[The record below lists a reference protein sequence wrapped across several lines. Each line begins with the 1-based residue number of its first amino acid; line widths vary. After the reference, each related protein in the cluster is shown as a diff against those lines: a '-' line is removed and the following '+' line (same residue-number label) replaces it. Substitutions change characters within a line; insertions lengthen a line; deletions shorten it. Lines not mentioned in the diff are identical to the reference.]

1 MYYWGTINEQCRTNM
16 NKTKLSALIATLALL
31 TAGPLSSCGNK
42 ESNTTTPPAV
52 TEKPVV
58 TEKKTEPSVH
68 KHNYSDTWDHD
79 DTKHWQTCKD
89 TSCGDKK
96 DIADHTFVWTEKT
109 PAGVHTDKVEKGVC
123 SVCNF
128 ETERTAE
135 NTGTHEWSTEW
146 KKDETGHWH
155 ETTCTG
161 HDAMKQDFSA
171 HEGTWTVKT
180 EAAYQQDR
188 VDERTCTV
196 CAFHEE
202 KTIEGTALTLKPRT
216 ITVAKTEFV
225 YDTRPFALDNYIGTE
240 SKENMKIEYR
250 QKGTEAYSTNAPSD
264 VGVYEYKITLPET
277 SEWQAAEK
285 TGERKIAQ
293 FAVKLTKKEFIRDLG
308 ANVVDDRIQLD
319 DIEVQFD
326 TVTKKT
332 VKLVLDKSYDVAG
345 IKKVPATALKIDNPN
360 YALDIG
366 DITEVTLTSY
376 DTADFYCG
384 IQDIFTI
391 AGREGVIITTVVPR
405 GTIKTGDSLY
415 IHEIAKTVTVAAME
429 RGRVVV
435 DKATVGEEVGMQIT
449 GVTKAEVSRGYTL
462 SKKDTLKEYDCFLA
476 TVYVCTEDEGGKH
489 TPLIDSTKEAYFPNL
504 RFNDTYSTKQA
515 RMFFPEG
522 TSMVLGGE
530 TVEDVRFY
538 LPTSTPG
545 FIGRSFVL
553 TESGKTIAKVEITDV
568 HKHDANFYRGGT
580 CYVCS
585 YSSAPSMKFDDSK
598 SKAEVECKFIEN
610 ETRRFIITFDN
621 VGKEEVTYRF
631 LLSDTENF
639 TMVVKATLGNT
650 TYPLT
655 AKGDLVIKAGD
666 FKQMAIHVT
675 AKKTATCKVT
685 VSKVVTI
692 LRPRI

>member
-1 MYYWGTINEQCRTNM
+1 M

-31 TAGPLSSCGNK
+31 AIGPLSSCGNK
-42 ESNTTTPPAV
+42 ASNTTTPPAV

-161 HDAMKQDFSA
+161 HDAMKKDFSA

-180 EAAYQQDR
+180 EAVYQQDR

-225 YDTRPFALDNYIGTE
+225 YDTRPFALDNYIGAE
-240 SKENMKIEYR
+240 SKENRKIEYR

-631 LLSDTENF
+631 TLSDTENF

>member
-1 MYYWGTINEQCRTNM
+1 M

-161 HDAMKQDFSA
+161 HDAMKKDFSA

-225 YDTRPFALDNYIGTE
+225 YDTRPFALDNYIGAE
-240 SKENMKIEYR
+240 SKENRKIEYR
-250 QKGTEAYSTNAPSD
+250 QKGTEAYFTNAPSD

-553 TESGKTIAKVEITDV
+553 TESGKTIAKVEITEV

-580 CYVCS
+580 CYECW
-585 YSSAPSMKFDDSK
+585 YASAPSMKFDDSK

-631 LLSDTENF
+631 TLSDTENF

>member
-1 MYYWGTINEQCRTNM
+1 M

-31 TAGPLSSCGNK
+31 AIGPLSSCGNK

-161 HDAMKQDFSA
+161 HDAMKKDFSA

-225 YDTRPFALDNYIGTE
+225 YDTRPFALDNYIGAE
-240 SKENMKIEYR
+240 SKENRKIEYR
-250 QKGTEAYSTNAPSD
+250 QKGTEAYFTNAPSD

-631 LLSDTENF
+631 TLSDTENF

>member
-1 MYYWGTINEQCRTNM
+1 M

-31 TAGPLSSCGNK
+31 AIGPLSSCGNK

-161 HDAMKQDFSA
+161 HDAMKKDFSA

-216 ITVAKTEFV
+216 ITVAQTEFV
-225 YDTRPFALDNYIGTE
+225 YDTRPFALDNYIGAE
-240 SKENMKIEYR
+240 SKENRKIEYR

-391 AGREGVIITTVVPR
+391 TGREGVIITTVIPR

-462 SKKDTLKEYDCFLA
+462 SKKDTLKDYDRFLA
-476 TVYVCTEDEGGKH
+476 TVYVYKEDEGGKH
-489 TPLIDSTKEAYFPNL
+489 TPLMDSTKEVYFPNL

-553 TESGKTIAKVEITDV
+553 TESGKTIAKVEITEV

-580 CYVCS
+580 CYACW
-585 YSSAPSMKFDDSK
+585 YASAPSMKFDDSK

-631 LLSDTENF
+631 TLSDTENF

-655 AKGDLVIKAGD
+655 AKGDLVIKAGA
-666 FKQMAIHVT
+666 FENMAIHVT

>member
-1 MYYWGTINEQCRTNM
+1 M
-16 NKTKLSALIATLALL
+16 NKKKLSALIVTLALL
-31 TAGPLSSCGNK
+31 ATGPLSSCGKK

-58 TEKKTEPSVH
+58 TEKKTETPVH

-79 DTKHWQTCKD
+79 DTKHWHTCKD

-109 PAGVHTDKVEKGVC
+109 PAGVHADKVEKGVC

-128 ETERTAE
+128 ETERTVE
-135 NTGTHEWSTEW
+135 NTGTHEWGTEW

-161 HDAMKQDFSA
+161 HDAMKKDFSA

-202 KTIEGTALTLKPRT
+202 KTIEGTALTLRPRT
-216 ITVAKTEFV
+216 ITVAQTEFV

-240 SKENMKIEYR
+240 SKENMKVEYR
-250 QKGTEAYSTNAPSD
+250 LKGTEAYSTYAPSD

-285 TGERKIAQ
+285 TGEMKIAQ
-293 FAVKLTKKEFIRDLG
+293 FAVKLTKKEFVRDLG
-308 ANVVDDRIQLD
+308 EHVVDDMIQLD

-345 IKKVPATALKIDNPN
+345 IKKIPATALKIDNPN
-360 YALDIG
+360 YALDIT
-366 DITEVTLTSY
+366 DITEITLTSY

-384 IQDIFTI
+384 VKDIFTVS
-391 AGREGVIITTVVPR
+391 GREGVIITTDIAR
-405 GTIKTGDSLY
+405 GTIKKGDSLY
-415 IHEIAKTVTVAAME
+415 MHEIGKTVTVAAIE
-429 RGRVVV
+429 KGRVALN
-435 DKATVGEEVGMQIT
+435 KATVGEEVGMQIT

-462 SKKDTLKEYDCFLA
+462 SKKDTLKEYDRFLA
-476 TVYVCTEDEGGKH
+476 KVYVYTKDEGGKN

-504 RFNDTYSTKQA
+504 RFDDTYSTKKA
-515 RMFFPEG
+515 RMFFPEDK
-522 TSMVLGGE
+522 SMILGGE
-530 TVEDVRFY
+530 TVEGVRFY

-545 FIGRSFVL
+545 FIGRTFVL
-553 TESGKTIAKVEITDV
+553 TESGKAIAKVEITEV
-568 HKHDANFYRGGT
+568 HKHDANFYRSGT
-580 CYVCS
+580 CYECWF
-585 YSSAPSMKFDDSK
+585 SSAPSMKFDDSK

-610 ETRRFIITFDN
+610 ETRRFNITFDN
-621 VGKEEVTYRF
+621 VGEEEDITYRF
-631 LLSDTENF
+631 MLSDTENF

-655 AKGDLVIKAGD
+655 EKGDLVIKAHA
-666 FKQMAIHVT
+666 FENMAIHVT
-675 AKKTATCKVT
+675 AKTTATCKVT
-685 VSKVVTI
+685 VSKVI
-692 LRPRI
+692 KMIRPRI

>member
-1 MYYWGTINEQCRTNM
+1 MYYWGTTNEQCRTNM

-31 TAGPLSSCGNK
+31 TAGPLSSCRNK

-52 TEKPVV
+52 TEKPSV

-79 DTKHWQTCKD
+79 DTKHWHSCKD

-109 PAGVHTDKVEKGVC
+109 PAGVHADKVEKGVC

-161 HDAMKQDFSA
+161 HDAMKKDFSA

-188 VDERTCTV
+188 VDERTCTI

-225 YDTRPFALDNYIGTE
+225 YDTRPFALDNYIGAE
-240 SKENMKIEYR
+240 SKENRKIEYR

-462 SKKDTLKEYDCFLA
+462 SKKDTLKEYDRFLA

-489 TPLIDSTKEAYFPNL
+489 TPLMDSTKEAYFPNL

-553 TESGKTIAKVEITDV
+553 TESGKTIAKVEITEV

-580 CYVCS
+580 CYECW
-585 YSSAPSMKFDDSK
+585 YSSAPTMKFDDSK

-631 LLSDTENF
+631 TLSDTENF

>member
-1 MYYWGTINEQCRTNM
+1 M
-16 NKTKLSALIATLALL
+16 NKKKLSALIVTLALL
-31 TAGPLSSCGNK
+31 ATGPLSSCGKK

-52 TEKPVV
+52 TEK
-58 TEKKTEPSVH
+58 KTETPVH
-68 KHNYSDTWDHD
+68 KHNYSDTWDHN
-79 DTKHWQTCKD
+79 DTKHWHTCKD
-89 TSCGDKK
+89 ASCGDKK

-128 ETERTAE
+128 ETERTVE
-135 NTGTHEWSTEW
+135 NTGTHEWGTEW
-146 KKDETGHWH
+146 KKDKTGHWH

-161 HDAMKQDFSA
+161 HDPMKKDFSA

-202 KTIEGTALTLKPRT
+202 KTIEGTALTLRPRT
-216 ITVAKTEFV
+216 ITVAQTEFV

-240 SKENMKIEYR
+240 SKENMKVEYR
-250 QKGTEAYSTNAPSD
+250 LKGTEAYSTYAPSD

-285 TGERKIAQ
+285 TGEMKIAQ
-293 FAVKLTKKEFIRDLG
+293 FAVKLTKKEFVRDLG
-308 ANVVDDRIQLD
+308 ANVVDDMIQLD

-345 IKKVPATALKIDNPN
+345 IKKIPATALKIDNPN
-360 YALDIG
+360 YALDIT

-391 AGREGVIITTVVPR
+391 AGREGVIITTVIPR
-405 GTIKTGDSLY
+405 GTIKKGDSLY
-415 IHEIAKTVTVAAME
+415 MHEIGKTVTVAAME
-429 RGRVVV
+429 RKRVVI
-435 DKATVGEEVGMQIT
+435 DKATVGEEVAMQIT
-449 GVTKAEVSRGYTL
+449 GVTRAEVSRGYTL
-462 SKKDTLKEYDCFLA
+462 SKKDTLKEYDRFLA
-476 TVYVCTEDEGGKH
+476 TVYVYTKDEGGKN
-489 TPLIDSTKEAYFPNL
+489 TPLMDSTNEAYFPNL
-504 RFNDTYSTKQA
+504 RFNDTYSTKKA
-515 RMFFPEG
+515 RMFFPG
-522 TSMVLGGE
+522 DTSMVLGGE
-530 TVEDVRFY
+530 TIEGVKFY

-545 FIGRSFVL
+545 FIGRTFYL
-553 TESGKTIAKVEITDV
+553 TELESGSGKTIAKVEITGV
-568 HKHDANFYRGGT
+568 HKHDANFYRSGT
-580 CYVCS
+580 CYECWF
-585 YSSAPSMKFDDSK
+585 SSAPSMKFDDSK

-610 ETRRFIITFDN
+610 ETRRFNITFNN
-621 VGKEEVTYRF
+621 VGEEEDITYRF
-631 LLSDTENF
+631 MLSDTENF

-655 AKGDLVIKAGD
+655 EKGDLVIKARA
-666 FKQMAIHVT
+666 FENMAIHVT
-675 AKKTATCKVT
+675 AKTTATCKVT

-692 LRPRI
+692 IRPRI

>member
-1 MYYWGTINEQCRTNM
+1 M

-31 TAGPLSSCGNK
+31 TAGPLSSCRNK
-42 ESNTTTPPAV
+42 ESNTTTPPA
-52 TEKPVV
+52 V

-79 DTKHWQTCKD
+79 DTKHWHSCKD

-161 HDAMKQDFSA
+161 HDAMKKDFSA

-180 EAAYQQDR
+180 EAEYQKDR

-240 SKENMKIEYR
+240 SKENRKIEYR

-308 ANVVDDRIQLD
+308 ANVADDRIQLD
-319 DIEVQFD
+319 DIEVRFD

-391 AGREGVIITTVVPR
+391 SGREGVIITTVIPR
-405 GTIKTGDSLY
+405 GTIKKGDSLY
-415 IHEIAKTVTVAAME
+415 IHEIAKSVTVAAME
-429 RGRVVV
+429 RKRILI
-435 DKATVGEEVGMQIT
+435 DKATVGEEVAMQIT

-462 SKKDTLKEYDCFLA
+462 SKKDTLKEYDRFLA

-489 TPLIDSTKEAYFPNL
+489 TPLIDSTKETYFPNL

-553 TESGKTIAKVEITDV
+553 TESGKTIAKVEITEV

-580 CYVCS
+580 CYECW
-585 YSSAPSMKFDDSK
+585 YASAPSMKFDDSK

-631 LLSDTENF
+631 TLSDTENF
-639 TMVVKATLGNT
+639 TMVVKATLGNK
-650 TYPLT
+650 TYLLT
-655 AKGDLVIKAGD
+655 KQGDLVIKAGA
-666 FKQMAIHVT
+666 FENMAIHVT

>member
-1 MYYWGTINEQCRTNM
+1 M

-79 DTKHWQTCKD
+79 DTKHWHTCKD

-161 HDAMKQDFSA
+161 HDAMKKDFSA

-180 EAAYQQDR
+180 EAAYKQDR

-225 YDTRPFALDNYIGTE
+225 YDTRPFALDNYIGAE
-240 SKENMKIEYR
+240 SKENRKIEYR

-326 TVTKKT
+326 TVTKKI

-462 SKKDTLKEYDCFLA
+462 SKKDTLKEYDRFLA

-489 TPLIDSTKEAYFPNL
+489 TPLMDSTKETYFPNL

-553 TESGKTIAKVEITDV
+553 TESGKTIAKVEITEV

-580 CYVCS
+580 CYECW
-585 YSSAPSMKFDDSK
+585 YASAPSMKFDDSK

-631 LLSDTENF
+631 TLSDTENF
-639 TMVVKATLGNT
+639 TMVVKATLGNK
-650 TYPLT
+650 TYLLT
-655 AKGDLVIKAGD
+655 KQGDLVIKAGA
-666 FKQMAIHVT
+666 FENMAIHVT

>member
-1 MYYWGTINEQCRTNM
+1 M

-31 TAGPLSSCGNK
+31 TAGPLSSCRNK

-52 TEKPVV
+52 TEKPSV

-79 DTKHWQTCKD
+79 DTKHWHSCKD

-109 PAGVHTDKVEKGVC
+109 PAGVHADKVEKGVC

-161 HDAMKQDFSA
+161 HDAMKKDFSA

-188 VDERTCTV
+188 VDERTCTI

-225 YDTRPFALDNYIGTE
+225 YDTRPFALDNYIGAE
-240 SKENMKIEYR
+240 SKENRKIEYR

-405 GTIKTGDSLY
+405 GTIKTGDFLY

-462 SKKDTLKEYDCFLA
+462 SKKDTLKEYDRFLA

-489 TPLIDSTKEAYFPNL
+489 TPLMDSTKEAYFPNL

-553 TESGKTIAKVEITDV
+553 TESGKTIAKVEITEV

-580 CYVCS
+580 CYECW
-585 YSSAPSMKFDDSK
+585 YSSAPTMKFDDSK

-631 LLSDTENF
+631 TLSDTENF

>member
-1 MYYWGTINEQCRTNM
+1 M

-31 TAGPLSSCGNK
+31 TAGPLSSCRNK

-52 TEKPVV
+52 TEKPSV

-79 DTKHWQTCKD
+79 DTKHWHSCKD

-109 PAGVHTDKVEKGVC
+109 PAGVHADKVEKGVC

-161 HDAMKQDFSA
+161 HDAMKKDFSA

-188 VDERTCTV
+188 VDERTCTI

-225 YDTRPFALDNYIGTE
+225 YDTRPFALDNYIGAE
-240 SKENMKIEYR
+240 SKENRKIEYR

-462 SKKDTLKEYDCFLA
+462 SKKDTLKEYDRFLA

-489 TPLIDSTKEAYFPNL
+489 TPLMDSTKEAYFPNL

-553 TESGKTIAKVEITDV
+553 TESGKTIAKVEITEV

-580 CYVCS
+580 CYECW
-585 YSSAPSMKFDDSK
+585 YSSAPTMKFDDSK

-631 LLSDTENF
+631 TLSDTENF

>member
-1 MYYWGTINEQCRTNM
+1 M
-16 NKTKLSALIATLALL
+16 NKKKLSALIVTLALL
-31 TAGPLSSCGNK
+31 ATGPLSSCGNK
-42 ESNTTTPPAV
+42 ESNTTTPP
-52 TEKPVV
+52 VV
-58 TEKKTEPSVH
+58 TEKKTETPVH

-79 DTKHWQTCKD
+79 DTKHWHTCKD

-161 HDAMKQDFSA
+161 HDAMKKDFSA

-180 EAAYQQDR
+180 EAAYKQDR

-216 ITVAKTEFV
+216 ITVAQTEFV

-250 QKGTEAYSTNAPSD
+250 QKGTEAYSTYAPSD

-285 TGERKIAQ
+285 TGEMKIAQ
-293 FAVKLTKKEFIRDLG
+293 FAVKLTKKEFVRDLG
-308 ANVVDDRIQLD
+308 ANVVDDMIQLD

-326 TVTKKT
+326 TATKKT

-391 AGREGVIITTVVPR
+391 SGREGVIITTVIPR
-405 GTIKTGDSLY
+405 GTIK
-415 IHEIAKTVTVAAME
+415 
-429 RGRVVV
+429 
-435 DKATVGEEVGMQIT
+435 
-449 GVTKAEVSRGYTL
+449 
-462 SKKDTLKEYDCFLA
+462 
-476 TVYVCTEDEGGKH
+476 
-489 TPLIDSTKEAYFPNL
+489 
-504 RFNDTYSTKQA
+504 
-515 RMFFPEG
+515 
-522 TSMVLGGE
+522 
-530 TVEDVRFY
+530 
-538 LPTSTPG
+538 
-545 FIGRSFVL
+545 
-553 TESGKTIAKVEITDV
+553 
-568 HKHDANFYRGGT
+568 
-580 CYVCS
+580 
-585 YSSAPSMKFDDSK
+585 
-598 SKAEVECKFIEN
+598 
-610 ETRRFIITFDN
+610 
-621 VGKEEVTYRF
+621 
-631 LLSDTENF
+631 
-639 TMVVKATLGNT
+639 
-650 TYPLT
+650 
-655 AKGDLVIKAGD
+655 
-666 FKQMAIHVT
+666 
-675 AKKTATCKVT
+675 
-685 VSKVVTI
+685 
-692 LRPRI
+692 

>member
-1 MYYWGTINEQCRTNM
+1 M

-161 HDAMKQDFSA
+161 HDAMKKDFSA

-225 YDTRPFALDNYIGTE
+225 YDTRPFALDNYIGAE
-240 SKENMKIEYR
+240 SKENRKIEYR

-391 AGREGVIITTVVPR
+391 AGIEGVIITTVIPR

>member
-1 MYYWGTINEQCRTNM
+1 M

-31 TAGPLSSCGNK
+31 AIGPLSSCGNK

-161 HDAMKQDFSA
+161 HDAMKKDFSA

-240 SKENMKIEYR
+240 SKENRKIEYR

-391 AGREGVIITTVVPR
+391 AGREGVIITTVIPR

-462 SKKDTLKEYDCFLA
+462 SKKDTLKEYDRFLA

-631 LLSDTENF
+631 TLSDTENF

>member
-1 MYYWGTINEQCRTNM
+1 M

-31 TAGPLSSCGNK
+31 AIGPLSSCGNK
-42 ESNTTTPPAV
+42 ASNTTTPPAV

-161 HDAMKQDFSA
+161 HDAMKKDFSA

-225 YDTRPFALDNYIGTE
+225 YDTRPFALDNYIGAE
-240 SKENMKIEYR
+240 SKENRKIEYR

-326 TVTKKT
+326 TVTKKI

-405 GTIKTGDSLY
+405 GTIKTGDSIY

-462 SKKDTLKEYDCFLA
+462 SKKDTLKEYDRFLA

-489 TPLIDSTKEAYFPNL
+489 TPLMDSTKETYFPNL

-580 CYVCS
+580 CYECW
-585 YSSAPSMKFDDSK
+585 YASAPSMKFDDSK

-631 LLSDTENF
+631 TLSDTENF
-639 TMVVKATLGNT
+639 TMVVKATLGNK
-650 TYPLT
+650 TYLLT
-655 AKGDLVIKAGD
+655 KQGDLVIKAGA
-666 FKQMAIHVT
+666 FENMAIHVT

>member
-1 MYYWGTINEQCRTNM
+1 M

-31 TAGPLSSCGNK
+31 AIGPLSSCGNK
-42 ESNTTTPPAV
+42 ASNTTTPPAV

-161 HDAMKQDFSA
+161 HDAMKKDFSA

-225 YDTRPFALDNYIGTE
+225 YDTRPFALDNYIGAE
-240 SKENMKIEYR
+240 SKENRKIEYR

-391 AGREGVIITTVVPR
+391 AGREGVIITTVIPR

-631 LLSDTENF
+631 TLSDTENF

>member
-1 MYYWGTINEQCRTNM
+1 M

-31 TAGPLSSCGNK
+31 AIGPLSSCGNK
-42 ESNTTTPPAV
+42 ASNTTTPPAV

-161 HDAMKQDFSA
+161 HDAMKKDFSA

-225 YDTRPFALDNYIGTE
+225 YDTRPFALDNYIGAE
-240 SKENMKIEYR
+240 SKENRKIEYR

-391 AGREGVIITTVVPR
+391 AGREGVIITTVIPR

-530 TVEDVRFY
+530 TVEDVTFY

>member
-1 MYYWGTINEQCRTNM
+1 M

-161 HDAMKQDFSA
+161 HDAMKKDFSA

-225 YDTRPFALDNYIGTE
+225 YDTRPFALDNYIGAE
-240 SKENMKIEYR
+240 SKENRKIEYR

-308 ANVVDDRIQLD
+308 ANVVDDMIQLD

-504 RFNDTYSTKQA
+504 RFNDTSSTKQA

-631 LLSDTENF
+631 TLSDTENF

>member
-1 MYYWGTINEQCRTNM
+1 M

-161 HDAMKQDFSA
+161 HDAMKKDFSA

-225 YDTRPFALDNYIGTE
+225 YDTRPFALDNYIGAE
-240 SKENMKIEYR
+240 SKENRKIEYR
-250 QKGTEAYSTNAPSD
+250 QKGTEAYFTNAPSD

-610 ETRRFIITFDN
+610 KTRRFIITFDN

-631 LLSDTENF
+631 TLSDTENF

-666 FKQMAIHVT
+666 FQQMAIHVT

>member
-1 MYYWGTINEQCRTNM
+1 M

-161 HDAMKQDFSA
+161 HDAMKKDFSA

-225 YDTRPFALDNYIGTE
+225 YDTRPFALDNYIGAE
-240 SKENMKIEYR
+240 SKENRKIEYR

-489 TPLIDSTKEAYFPNL
+489 TPLMDSTKETYFPNL

-553 TESGKTIAKVEITDV
+553 TESGKTIAKVEITEV

-580 CYVCS
+580 CYECW
-585 YSSAPSMKFDDSK
+585 YSSAPTMKFDDSK

-610 ETRRFIITFDN
+610 ETRRFRITFDN

-631 LLSDTENF
+631 TLSDTENF

-655 AKGDLVIKAGD
+655 AKGDLVIKAGA
-666 FKQMAIHVT
+666 FENMAIHVT

>member
-1 MYYWGTINEQCRTNM
+1 M

-161 HDAMKQDFSA
+161 HDAMKKDFSA

-225 YDTRPFALDNYIGTE
+225 YDTRPFALDNYIGAE
-240 SKENMKIEYR
+240 SKENRKIEYR

-580 CYVCS
+580 CYECW
-585 YSSAPSMKFDDSK
+585 YASAPSMKFDDSK

-631 LLSDTENF
+631 TLSDTENF

>member
-1 MYYWGTINEQCRTNM
+1 M

-161 HDAMKQDFSA
+161 HDAMKKDFSA

-225 YDTRPFALDNYIGTE
+225 YDTRPFALDNYIGAE
-240 SKENMKIEYR
+240 SKENRKIEYR

-639 TMVVKATLGNT
+639 TMVIKATLGNT

>member
-1 MYYWGTINEQCRTNM
+1 MTQDLLLWITI
-16 NKTKLSALIATLALL
+16 SGA
-31 TAGPLSSCGNK
+31 
-42 ESNTTTPPAV
+42 
-52 TEKPVV
+52 
-58 TEKKTEPSVH
+58 
-68 KHNYSDTWDHD
+68 
-79 DTKHWQTCKD
+79 
-89 TSCGDKK
+89 
-96 DIADHTFVWTEKT
+96 
-109 PAGVHTDKVEKGVC
+109 
-123 SVCNF
+123 
-128 ETERTAE
+128 
-135 NTGTHEWSTEW
+135 
-146 KKDETGHWH
+146 
-155 ETTCTG
+155 
-161 HDAMKQDFSA
+161 
-171 HEGTWTVKT
+171 
-180 EAAYQQDR
+180 
-188 VDERTCTV
+188 
-196 CAFHEE
+196 
-202 KTIEGTALTLKPRT
+202 
-216 ITVAKTEFV
+216 
-225 YDTRPFALDNYIGTE
+225 E
-240 SKENMKIEYR
+240 SKENRKIEYR

-308 ANVVDDRIQLD
+308 ANVVDDMIQLD

-580 CYVCS
+580 CYECW

-631 LLSDTENF
+631 MLSDTENF

-655 AKGDLVIKAGD
+655 ENGDLVIKAGA
-666 FKQMAIHVT
+666 FENMAIHVT

>member
-1 MYYWGTINEQCRTNM
+1 MYYWGTINEQYKTNM
-16 NKTKLSALIATLALL
+16 NKKKLSALIVTLALL
-31 TAGPLSSCGNK
+31 ATGPLSSCGKK

-58 TEKKTEPSVH
+58 TEKKTETPVH
-68 KHNYSDTWDHD
+68 KHNYSDAWDHD
-79 DTKHWQTCKD
+79 ETKHWHTCKD
-89 TSCGDKK
+89 ASCGDKK

-128 ETERTAE
+128 ETERTVE

-161 HDAMKQDFSA
+161 HDAMKKDFSA

-180 EAAYQQDR
+180 EAAYKQDR
-188 VDERTCTV
+188 VDERTCTI

-202 KTIEGTALTLKPRT
+202 KTIEGTALTLRPRT
-216 ITVAKTEFV
+216 ITVAQTEFV

-240 SKENMKIEYR
+240 NKENMKVEYR
-250 QKGTEAYSTNAPSD
+250 LKGTEAYSTYAPSD

-285 TGERKIAQ
+285 TGEMKIAQ
-293 FAVKLTKKEFIRDLG
+293 FAVKLTKKEFVRDLG
-308 ANVVDDRIQLD
+308 ANVVDDMIQLD
-319 DIEVQFD
+319 DIEVTFD

-345 IKKVPATALKIDNPN
+345 IKKIPATALKIDNPN
-360 YALDIG
+360 YALDIS

-384 IQDIFTI
+384 IKDIFTVS
-391 AGREGVIITTVVPR
+391 GREGVIITTDIAR
-405 GTIKTGDSLY
+405 GTIKKGDSLY
-415 IHEIAKTVTVAAME
+415 MHEIAKTVTVAAIE
-429 RGRVVV
+429 KGRVAI

-462 SKKDTLKEYDCFLA
+462 SKKDTLKEYDRFLA
-476 TVYVCTEDEGGKH
+476 TVYVYKKDEGGKN
-489 TPLIDSTKEAYFPNL
+489 TPLQDSTNEAYFPNL
-504 RFNDTYSTKQA
+504 RFDDTYSTKKA
-515 RMFFPEG
+515 RMFFPKD
-522 TSMVLGGE
+522 TSIVLGGE

-545 FIGRSFVL
+545 FIGRTFVL
-553 TESGKTIAKVEITDV
+553 TESGKAIAKVEITGV
-568 HKHDANFYRGGT
+568 HKHDANFYRSGT
-580 CYVCS
+580 CYECWF
-585 YSSAPSMKFDDSK
+585 SSAPSMKFNDDK

-610 ETRRFIITFDN
+610 ETRRFNITFDN
-621 VGKEEVTYRF
+621 VRKEEVTYRF
-631 LLSDTENF
+631 MLSDTENF

-655 AKGDLVIKAGD
+655 KDGDLTIAAD
-666 FKQMAIHVT
+666 AFENMCIHVT
-675 AKKTATCKVT
+675 AKTTATCKVT
-685 VSKVVTI
+685 VSKVVTMI
-692 LRPRI
+692 RPIV

>member
-1 MYYWGTINEQCRTNM
+1 M

-161 HDAMKQDFSA
+161 HDAMKKDFSA

-225 YDTRPFALDNYIGTE
+225 YDTRPFALDNYIGAE
-240 SKENMKIEYR
+240 SKENRKIEYR
-250 QKGTEAYSTNAPSD
+250 QKGTEAYFTNAPSD

-631 LLSDTENF
+631 TLSDTENF

-666 FKQMAIHVT
+666 FQQMAIHVT

>member
-31 TAGPLSSCGNK
+31 AIGPLSSCGNK
-42 ESNTTTPPAV
+42 ASNTTTPPAV

-161 HDAMKQDFSA
+161 HDAMKKDFSA

-225 YDTRPFALDNYIGTE
+225 YDTRPFALDNYIGAE
-240 SKENMKIEYR
+240 SKENRKIEYR

-326 TVTKKT
+326 TVTKKI

-462 SKKDTLKEYDCFLA
+462 SKKDTLKEYDRFLA

-489 TPLIDSTKEAYFPNL
+489 TPLMDSTKETYFPNL

-580 CYVCS
+580 CYECW
-585 YSSAPSMKFDDSK
+585 YASAPSMKFDDSK

-631 LLSDTENF
+631 TLSDTENF
-639 TMVVKATLGNT
+639 TMVVKATLGNK
-650 TYPLT
+650 TYLLT
-655 AKGDLVIKAGD
+655 KQGDLVIKAGA
-666 FKQMAIHVT
+666 FENMAIHVT

>member
-31 TAGPLSSCGNK
+31 AIGPLSSCGNK
-42 ESNTTTPPAV
+42 ASNTTTPPAV
-52 TEKPVV
+52 TEQPVV

-161 HDAMKQDFSA
+161 HDAMKKDFSA

-225 YDTRPFALDNYIGTE
+225 YDTRPFALDNYIGAE
-240 SKENMKIEYR
+240 SKENRKIEYR

-326 TVTKKT
+326 TVTKKI

-462 SKKDTLKEYDCFLA
+462 SKKDTLKEYDRFLA

-489 TPLIDSTKEAYFPNL
+489 TPLMDSTKETYFPNL

-580 CYVCS
+580 CYECW
-585 YSSAPSMKFDDSK
+585 YASAPSMKFDDSK

-631 LLSDTENF
+631 TLSDTENF
-639 TMVVKATLGNT
+639 TMVVKATLGNK
-650 TYPLT
+650 TYLLT
-655 AKGDLVIKAGD
+655 KQGDLVIKAGA
-666 FKQMAIHVT
+666 FENMAIHVT

>member
-1 MYYWGTINEQCRTNM
+1 M

-42 ESNTTTPPAV
+42 ASNTTTPPAV

-161 HDAMKQDFSA
+161 HDAMKKDFSA

-225 YDTRPFALDNYIGTE
+225 YDTRPFALDNYIGAE
-240 SKENMKIEYR
+240 SKENRKIEYR

>member
-1 MYYWGTINEQCRTNM
+1 M

-31 TAGPLSSCGNK
+31 AIGPLSSCGNK
-42 ESNTTTPPAV
+42 ASNTTTPPAV

-161 HDAMKQDFSA
+161 HDAMKKDFSA

-225 YDTRPFALDNYIGTE
+225 YDTRPFALDNYIGAE
-240 SKENMKIEYR
+240 SKENRKIEYR

-631 LLSDTENF
+631 TLSDTENF

>member
-1 MYYWGTINEQCRTNM
+1 M
-16 NKTKLSALIATLALL
+16 NKKKLSALIVTLALL
-31 TAGPLSSCGNK
+31 ATGPLSSCGKK

-58 TEKKTEPSVH
+58 TEKKTETPVH

-79 DTKHWQTCKD
+79 DTKHWHTCKD

-109 PAGVHTDKVEKGVC
+109 PAGVHADKVEKGVC

-128 ETERTAE
+128 ETERTVE

-161 HDAMKQDFSA
+161 HDAMKKDFSA

-202 KTIEGTALTLKPRT
+202 KTIEGTALTLRPRT
-216 ITVAKTEFV
+216 ITVAQTEFV

-240 SKENMKIEYR
+240 SKENMKVEYR
-250 QKGTEAYSTNAPSD
+250 LKGTEAYSTYAPSD

-285 TGERKIAQ
+285 TGEMKIAQ
-293 FAVKLTKKEFIRDLG
+293 FAVKLTKKEFVRDLG
-308 ANVVDDRIQLD
+308 ANVVDDMIQLD
-319 DIEVQFD
+319 DIEVTFD

-345 IKKVPATALKIDNPN
+345 IKKIPATALKIDNPN
-360 YALDIG
+360 YALDIT

-384 IQDIFTI
+384 IKDIFTVS
-391 AGREGVIITTVVPR
+391 GREGVIITTNIAR
-405 GTIKTGDSLY
+405 GTIKKGDSLY
-415 IHEIAKTVTVAAME
+415 MHEIGKTVTVAAIE
-429 RGRVVV
+429 RGRVAL

-449 GVTKAEVSRGYTL
+449 GVTRAEVSRGYTL
-462 SKKDTLKEYDCFLA
+462 SKKDTLKEYDRFLA
-476 TVYVCTEDEGGKH
+476 KVYVYTKDEGGKH
-489 TPLIDSTKEAYFPNL
+489 TPLMDSTKEAYFPNL
-504 RFNDTYSTKQA
+504 RFDDTYSTKKA
-515 RMFFPEG
+515 RMFFPEDK
-522 TSMVLGGE
+522 SMVLGGE
-530 TVEDVRFY
+530 TVEGVRFY

-545 FIGRSFVL
+545 FIGRTFVL
-553 TESGKTIAKVEITDV
+553 TESESGSGKTIAKVEITGV
-568 HKHDANFYRGGT
+568 HKHDANFYRSGT
-580 CYVCS
+580 CYECWF
-585 YSSAPSMKFDDSK
+585 SSAPSMKFDDSK

-610 ETRRFIITFDN
+610 ETRRFNITFDN
-621 VGKEEVTYRF
+621 VGEEEDITYRF
-631 LLSDTENF
+631 MLSDTENF

-655 AKGDLVIKAGD
+655 EKGDLVIKARA
-666 FKQMAIHVT
+666 FENMAIHVT
-675 AKKTATCKVT
+675 AKTTATCKVT
-685 VSKVVTI
+685 VSKVI
-692 LRPRI
+692 KMIRPRI

>member
-1 MYYWGTINEQCRTNM
+1 M

-31 TAGPLSSCGNK
+31 TAGPLSSCRNK

-79 DTKHWQTCKD
+79 DTKHWQTCQD

-216 ITVAKTEFV
+216 ITVAQTEFV
-225 YDTRPFALDNYIGTE
+225 YDTRPFALDNYIGAE
-240 SKENMKIEYR
+240 SKENRKIEYR
-250 QKGTEAYSTNAPSD
+250 QKGTEDYSTNAPSD

-462 SKKDTLKEYDCFLA
+462 SKKDTLKEYDRFLA

-489 TPLIDSTKEAYFPNL
+489 TPLMDSTKEAYFPNL

-553 TESGKTIAKVEITDV
+553 TESGKTIAKVEITEV

-580 CYVCS
+580 CYECW

-639 TMVVKATLGNT
+639 TMVVKATLGNK
-650 TYPLT
+650 TYLLT
-655 AKGDLVIKAGD
+655 KQGDLIIKAGA
-666 FKQMAIHVT
+666 FENMAIHVT

>member
-1 MYYWGTINEQCRTNM
+1 M

-52 TEKPVV
+52 TEKPSV

-79 DTKHWQTCKD
+79 DTKHWHSCKD

-96 DIADHTFVWTEKT
+96 DIADHTFVWIEKT

-161 HDAMKQDFSA
+161 HDAMKKDFSA

-216 ITVAKTEFV
+216 ITVAQTEFV

-240 SKENMKIEYR
+240 SKENRKIEYR

-391 AGREGVIITTVVPR
+391 TGREGVIITTVIPR

-462 SKKDTLKEYDCFLA
+462 SKKDTLKEYDRFLA

-489 TPLIDSTKEAYFPNL
+489 TPLMDSTKETYFPNL

-580 CYVCS
+580 CYECW
-585 YSSAPSMKFDDSK
+585 YASAPSMKFDDSK

-639 TMVVKATLGNT
+639 TMVVKATLGNK
-650 TYPLT
+650 TYLLT
-655 AKGDLVIKAGD
+655 KQGDLVIKAGA
-666 FKQMAIHVT
+666 FENMAIHVT

>member
-1 MYYWGTINEQCRTNM
+1 M

-31 TAGPLSSCGNK
+31 AIGPLSSCGNK

-161 HDAMKQDFSA
+161 HDAMKKDFSA

-225 YDTRPFALDNYIGTE
+225 YDTRPFALDNYIGAE

-264 VGVYEYKITLPET
+264 VGVYEYKITLLET

-326 TVTKKT
+326 TVTKKI

-462 SKKDTLKEYDCFLA
+462 SKKDTLKEYDRFLA

-489 TPLIDSTKEAYFPNL
+489 TPLMDSTKETYFPNL

-553 TESGKTIAKVEITDV
+553 TESGKTIAKVEITEV

-580 CYVCS
+580 CYECW
-585 YSSAPSMKFDDSK
+585 YASAPSMKFDDSK

-631 LLSDTENF
+631 TLSDTENF

-666 FKQMAIHVT
+666 FEQMAIHVT